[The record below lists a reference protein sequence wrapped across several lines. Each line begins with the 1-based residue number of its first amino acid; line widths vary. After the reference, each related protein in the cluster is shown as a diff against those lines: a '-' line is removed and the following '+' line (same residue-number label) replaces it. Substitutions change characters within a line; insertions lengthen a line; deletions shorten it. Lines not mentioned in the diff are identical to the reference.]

1 MSTPDEHGR
10 RMKADMTETSKSAS
24 ATEESAAESEA
35 ARGVV
40 ARRERVRDAALVAV
54 VVAGLACAFVLTNWL
69 DARRPA
75 QDQFASYEDNYVSPE
90 TARRMSLGFN
100 GIAADWYWIRSLQYV
115 GRKALAAG
123 SGFRLDDVGALG
135 IKNLG
140 PMLEHTTTLD
150 PQFLA
155 AYEFGAVVLPSID
168 QAAAVRLLEKGV
180 RENPSEWRLYH
191 NLGYIHW
198 QAGRY
203 KEAGEVYNAGAKV
216 AGAPAWMHAM
226 AAQME
231 ANGGSRAVAREMYTR
246 LHEGTSDAQI
256 KSLAASRLT
265 QLLSLDE
272 RDAIRRALSE
282 FRARTSRCPASWREV
297 APILRAMRFSFDSS
311 GAPLD
316 PLGTP
321 YVLDAAACDVQLD
334 ERSKIPKKG
343 R

>member
-1 MSTPDEHGR
+1 
-10 RMKADMTETSKSAS
+10 MKADVNDVK
-24 ATEESAAESEA
+24 
-35 ARGVV
+35 GFV
-40 ARRERVRDAALVAV
+40 ARHERARDAALVAV
-54 VVAGLACAFVLTNWL
+54 VVVGLACAFVLTNWL

-75 QDQFASYEDNYVSPE
+75 QDQFASYEDSYVSPE

-123 SGFRLDDVGALG
+123 SGFRLDDIGALG

-140 PMLEHTTTLD
+140 SMLEHTTTLD

-168 QAAAVRLLEKGV
+168 QNSAVRLLQKGV
-180 RENPSEWRLYH
+180 RENPSEWRLFH

-203 KEAGEVYNAGAKV
+203 KEAGEAYAAGSNV

-246 LHEGTSDAQI
+246 LYEGTSDAQI
-256 KSLAASRLT
+256 KSLAASKLA

-272 RDAIRRALSE
+272 RDAIRRALSD

-297 APILRAMRFSFDSS
+297 APLLRAMNMRLDTSL
-311 GAPLD
+311 APTD
-316 PLGTP
+316 PLGFP
-321 YVLDAAACDVQLD
+321 YALDTAACDVKLD
-334 ERSKIPKKG
+334 ERSEIPKK
-343 R
+343 

>member
-1 MSTPDEHGR
+1 MSTSDEHVR
-10 RMKADMTETSKSAS
+10 KMKADVVETSDS
-24 ATEESAAESEA
+24 
-35 ARGVV
+35 

-54 VVAGLACAFVLTNWL
+54 VVVGLACAFALTRWL

-75 QDQFASYEDNYVSPE
+75 QDEFASYEENYVSPE

-115 GRKALAAG
+115 GRKSLAAG
-123 SGFRLDDVGALG
+123 SGFTLDDLGTLG

-140 PMLEHTTTLD
+140 TMLEHATTLD

-155 AYEFGAVVLPSID
+155 AYEFGAVVLPSVD
-168 QAAAVRLLEKGV
+168 QNAAVRLLEKGV
-180 RENPSEWRLYH
+180 RENPSEWRLFH
-191 NLGYIHW
+191 NLGFIHW

-203 KEAGEVYNAGAKV
+203 REAGEAYAAGARV

-246 LHEGTSDAQI
+246 LYEGTSDAQI
-256 KSLAASRLT
+256 KLLAASKLT

-272 RDAIRRALSE
+272 RDAIRRALSD

-297 APILRAMRFSFDSS
+297 APLLRPLKLRLDTS

-321 YVLDAAACDVQLD
+321 YVLDTTACDVRLD
-334 ERSKIPKKG
+334 ERSEIPKK
-343 R
+343 